1 LVCLVALGNALKLE
15 SSSIGRFALTH
26 LGAALL
32 LAVSSG
38 AWGLGLGRLS
48 VQSAIGEAVKAEIEI
63 ASLSQ
68 EEAGTL
74 KVNIASVEAYR
85 TAGVEYK
92 ALLAN
97 MQVQLMRSGERNFL
111 LVSSDRVVQE
121 PFVDVILELSW
132 ASGRLVR
139 DFSLLF
145 DPPANGLAAVPTALA
160 TPVIAAPVSAPE
172 TLATM
177 PVPVPSAN
185 PPSASAET
193 LPKPAAPTAADY
205 KVKSGDT
212 LYRIAVKTQAPGI
225 SLDQMLVGLFRNN
238 PDAFVDSNMNRL
250 KSGAVLQLPTSE
262 SIGSLPP
269 AEARQMIHAQ
279 SVDFDS
285 YRQRLSEA
293 APTLKLA
300 LSDRQAKGNVQ
311 AAPGESRTTAVP
323 DKLTLSAAAA
333 ANAEAKLSKDSEKKD
348 SAERKAELTRN
359 VEALKKLAGAANP
372 ASASSAVVT
381 SGVAAAPA
389 ASAAKP
395 DLLEQMLASRLVL
408 PLTGLLLAALGAIGF
423 MQWRSRKEIA
433 KTQAIFETDG
443 TDADSA
449 ALGAEKVVIPDKDER
464 LSLALGQLDASGSAD
479 PIDEAAAYL
488 DHARDVQAEEVLK
501 EALRSD
507 PERLALRLK
516 LLEVYAYRHDIKSF
530 EELALQVEPLTP
542 AEDWVKV
549 QELGRQIDADNLL
562 YMPSTGAIEPVSEA
576 VVEAVV
582 SNNSE
587 AIELDLDLG
596 APADASAMDAT
607 QVLMTG
613 VENVL
618 PEIDLDLS
626 VPANLGS
633 DQTNVVDS
641 DLDDMAASSFE
652 PGHPLMFDLSSI
664 DLNLTLPEPKAESQP
679 DSQALDL
686 GAPLELAVTTD
697 SAAATAGIESQAV
710 QEVDPLK
717 ARYELALE
725 FLKIGDTE
733 GATALLQEVVAQGN
747 GELREKAAAMLK
759 EPS

>member
-1 LVCLVALGNALKLE
+1 MVCLVALGNALKLE

-172 TLATM
+172 TMATM

-311 AAPGESRTTAVP
+311 AAP
-323 DKLTLSAAAA
+323 
-333 ANAEAKLSKDSEKKD
+333 AK
-348 SAERKAELTRN
+348 
-359 VEALKKLAGAANP
+359 
-372 ASASSAVVT
+372 
-381 SGVAAAPA
+381 
-389 ASAAKP
+389 
-395 DLLEQMLASRLVL
+395 
-408 PLTGLLLAALGAIGF
+408 
-423 MQWRSRKEIA
+423 
-433 KTQAIFETDG
+433 
-443 TDADSA
+443 
-449 ALGAEKVVIPDKDER
+449 
-464 LSLALGQLDASGSAD
+464 
-479 PIDEAAAYL
+479 
-488 DHARDVQAEEVLK
+488 
-501 EALRSD
+501 
-507 PERLALRLK
+507 
-516 LLEVYAYRHDIKSF
+516 
-530 EELALQVEPLTP
+530 
-542 AEDWVKV
+542 
-549 QELGRQIDADNLL
+549 
-562 YMPSTGAIEPVSEA
+562 
-576 VVEAVV
+576 
-582 SNNSE
+582 
-587 AIELDLDLG
+587 
-596 APADASAMDAT
+596 
-607 QVLMTG
+607 
-613 VENVL
+613 
-618 PEIDLDLS
+618 
-626 VPANLGS
+626 
-633 DQTNVVDS
+633 
-641 DLDDMAASSFE
+641 
-652 PGHPLMFDLSSI
+652 
-664 DLNLTLPEPKAESQP
+664 
-679 DSQALDL
+679 
-686 GAPLELAVTTD
+686 
-697 SAAATAGIESQAV
+697 
-710 QEVDPLK
+710 
-717 ARYELALE
+717 
-725 FLKIGDTE
+725 
-733 GATALLQEVVAQGN
+733 VAQLQFPTN
-747 GELREKAAAMLK
+747 
-759 EPS
+759 

>member
-1 LVCLVALGNALKLE
+1 MKLE
-15 SSSIGRFALTH
+15 SSSTSRFAMTC

-48 VQSAIGEAVKAEIEI
+48 VQSAIGETLKAEIEI

-74 KVNIASVEAYR
+74 KVNIASAEAYR
-85 TAGVEYK
+85 AAGVEYK

-97 MQVQLMRSGERNFL
+97 MQVQLIRNGERNFL
-111 LVSSDRVVQE
+111 RVSSDQVVQE
-121 PFVDVILELSW
+121 PFVDVILELNW

-145 DPPANGLAAVPTALA
+145 DPPANTLAAAPTALA

-172 TLATM
+172 TMAAM
-177 PVPVPSAN
+177 PVPAPSPN
-185 PPSASAET
+185 PSPPPAET
-193 LPKPAAPTAADY
+193 LPKPAAPPAADY

-212 LYRIAVKTQAPGI
+212 LYRIAVKTQAPGV

-269 AEARQMIHAQ
+269 AEAHQMIHAQ
-279 SVDFDS
+279 SVDFNS

-323 DKLTLSAAAA
+323 DKLTLSAAAT

-372 ASASSAVVT
+372 ASASSAGAT
-381 SGVAAAPA
+381 SVMAAAPA
-389 ASAAKP
+389 ASDVKP
-395 DLLEQMLASRLVL
+395 DLLEQMLASPLVL
-408 PLTGLLLAALGAIGF
+408 PLTGLLLAVLGAIGF
-423 MQWRSRKEIA
+423 MQWRSRREIA
-433 KTQAIFETDG
+433 KTQAIFVIDG
-443 TDADSA
+443 ADADSSA
-449 ALGAEKVVIPDKDER
+449 NVAEKVSIADKDEK
-464 LSLALGQLDASGSAD
+464 LALALGQLDASGSAD

-488 DHARDVQAEEVLK
+488 DHAQDLQAEEVLK
-501 EALRSD
+501 EALRSN

-516 LLEVYAYRHDIKSF
+516 LLEVYAHRHDIKSF
-530 EELALQVEPLTP
+530 EELALQVESLTP
-542 AEDWVKV
+542 TEDWVKV

-582 SNNSE
+582 SNISE

-641 DLDDMAASSFE
+641 DLDEEAAVIFE
-652 PGHPLMFDLSSI
+652 PGVPLMFDLSTI
-664 DLNLTLPEPKAESQP
+664 DLNLTPPEPEVQP
-679 DSQALDL
+679 A
-686 GAPLELAVTTD
+686 
-697 SAAATAGIESQAV
+697 SQAV
-710 QEVDPLK
+710 AEPQAVQAADPLL
-717 ARYELALE
+717 ARFELAIE
-725 FLKIGDTE
+725 FRHIGDIE
-733 GATALLQEVVAQGN
+733 GAIALLQEVIAQGS
-747 GELREKAAAMLK
+747 GELQEKAAALLK
-759 EPS
+759 ELS